1 MDYNIYIKLTN
12 GCNLKCKHCYNEIM
26 GNHNSMSKETLD
38 KTIQWLKDFTNTHPN
53 DNVDMSLHGG
63 EPMLYNLDD
72 ILYLL
77 DKTSDLN
84 LHWCITTNLVY
95 ELSEK
100 HFQIFNQMKPFDKPM
115 IMTSYDFG
123 DLRFQNNQ
131 ENVWKKNVQ
140 MIQSLGIS
148 VQPIICVTDYVV
160 KNISPDD
167 FFKFIDD
174 NNIKRFN
181 LERITETGRATENK
195 IKPLNS
201 EQNKW
206 LLEIYK
212 EYQNRGDLICPLF
225 ESVEQSL
232 NGIFLGCRAR
242 KCMERVIT
250 INPNGF
256 ISACP
261 NMANKCYGTLN
272 NIDKEKHCQLI
283 QFEKNIDTKCLICQ
297 YYQYCNGDC
306 SQLKWDNSGCPGMI
320 DIYQHL
326 LGEK

>member
-26 GNHNSMSKETLD
+26 GNHNSMSKNTLN
-38 KTIQWLKDFTNTHPN
+38 KTIEWLKDFRNTHMD
-53 DNVDMSLHGG
+53 DNIDMSLHGG
-63 EPMLYNLDD
+63 EPLLYNLDD
-72 ILYLL
+72 IQYLL
-77 DKTSDLN
+77 NETQTLN
-84 LHWCITTNLVY
+84 LNWCVTTNLIY
-95 ELSEK
+95 DITEK
-100 HFQIFNQMKPFDKPM
+100 HIQLFEQMKPFGTPM

-123 DLRFQNNQ
+123 DLRFQNGQ
-131 ENVWKKNVQ
+131 EDIWKNNVQ

-160 KNISPDD
+160 KNISVDD

-174 NNIKRFN
+174 NNIQRFN
-181 LERITETGRATENK
+181 LERITETGRATENR

-201 EQNKW
+201 EQNQW

-212 EYQNRGDLICPLF
+212 EYQNREDLICPLF
-225 ESVEQSL
+225 EGVEQSL
-232 NGIFLGCRAR
+232 NGLFLGCRAR

-261 NMANKCYGTLN
+261 NMANQYYGNLTQVN
-272 NIDKEKHCQLI
+272 ENKHCALI
-283 QFEKNIDTKCLICQ
+283 QFEKNIDQRCLLCQ

-306 SQLKWDNSGCPGMI
+306 SQLKWDVSGCPGMI
-320 DIYQHL
+320 DIYEHL
-326 LGEK
+326 LVEK